1 MGNSM
6 NIPESLRDK
15 EYYNKCRDY
24 YNKLIN
30 EKGIRNFFNSHIMHD
45 IDIHKSCH
53 RLDVSF
59 GCINHRIGYQIVKSI
74 EIGLFRDDGSLNIKG
89 YDEFMKTIDFV
100 YQQSQKDCN
109 DFIITV
115 FASPPDFRY
124 LTVVHKPFVRWEPL
138 TPNKILEYKE
148 EVEYFV
154 RCIQNDEYYQRK
166 SILKAELESK
176 LDSIPLSDAP
186 NITNLVAEYL

>member
-30 EKGIRNFFNSHIMHD
+30 EKGIRNFFNSSIIHD
-45 IDIHKSCH
+45 IDIQKSFH
-53 RLDVSF
+53 RLDISF

-74 EIGLFRDDGSLNIKG
+74 EIGLFRDDTFNIKG
-89 YDEFMKTIDFV
+89 YDEFMKTINFV
-100 YQQSQKDCN
+100 YKQSQKDCN

-115 FASPPDFRY
+115 FAGPPDFRY
-124 LTVVHKPFVRWEPL
+124 LTVVHKPFVIWEPL
-138 TPNKILEYKE
+138 TTSKILEYKE
-148 EVEYFV
+148 EIEYFLH
-154 RCIQNDEYYQRK
+154 CIENDLYYQRK
-166 SILKAELESK
+166 SLLKAELESK
-176 LDSIPLSDAP
+176 LDTIPLSDAP
-186 NITNLVAEYL
+186 NITNLVAEFF